1 MPYALNFELA
11 IPISFPEES
20 CELSVARGTVKR
32 LYPAIGSP
40 VFMF

>member
-1 MPYALNFELA
+1 MPYALDFEMA
-11 IPISFPEES
+11 ITIAFPEES
-20 CELSVARGTVKR
+20 CKLSVARGTVKR